1 MSTVCCCLV
10 WGIRRGGVGWA
21 LLSGPDGPVSP
32 APDLGAGMNDSLRV
46 LYGRRMEGAAVWG
59 SLIVLWSEMQKV
71 TGLLFHFP
79 PKGGSLMAKP
89 DLVSWLKGT
98 EDPFMWGSEDSERP
112 AGSCCFHMCVVV
124 VVVGGLISEHCK
136 IHSEKCVISPG
147 LTSDL
152 GLHLCPSHNLAGLK
166 DSKKI
171 KLPSHHLSLLSVFW
185 KHHHFPKLKQGDSH
199 LCRNILRFP
208 CITSMA
214 KSICRAHFED
224 VMPLLCNCMICALS
238 MFRGYLALFFVKD
251 CCGSSFCHPES

>member
-1 MSTVCCCLV
+1 MTDLRMLHFYSPTLATWKHVYCLLLSRLGNSQG
-10 WGIRRGGVGWA
+10 WGGVGWA

-112 AGSCCFHMCVVV
+112 AGSCCFHMCVVGG
-124 VVVGGLISEHCK
+124 GGL
-136 IHSEKCVISPG
+136 
-147 LTSDL
+147 D
-152 GLHLCPSHNLAGLK
+152 
-166 DSKKI
+166 
-171 KLPSHHLSLLSVFW
+171 F
-185 KHHHFPKLKQGDSH
+185 
-199 LCRNILRFP
+199 
-208 CITSMA
+208 
-214 KSICRAHFED
+214 RA
-224 VMPLLCNCMICALS
+224 L
-238 MFRGYLALFFVKD
+238 
-251 CCGSSFCHPES
+251 